1 MMADAR
7 ARIMDAEA
15 KMAKVK
21 IDAFDSQVDA
31 VNRHNER
38 ETRERLAV
46 TDLAKE
52 IMLHPEATPILEN
65 LLPPD
70 LIRDLQRGG

>member
-7 ARIMDAEA
+7 AKIMDAEA

-21 IDAFDSQVDA
+21 IDAFDSSADA

-52 IMLHPEATPILEN
+52 IMMRPEAAPLIEG

-70 LIRDLQRGG
+70 LITDLQRGG